1 MSAICLTVNVSDDGS
16 PPGGEGIF
24 EIVDFKVLTSRIEA
38 GKEMRVQ
45 VDLRNR
51 SAAAGEAIVL
61 FRQGAAGVV
70 IAATNAIN
78 VPGNTTMRTEIA
90 FNVPTSAEDGPM
102 PICAVANDVATNE
115 MSEALCVTVNV
126 NAGAGGGATATSVPW
141 WLLAAVGLVAVG
153 AIVTRKPSN
162 QNA

>member
-61 FRQGAAGVV
+61 FREGAAGVV
-70 IAATNAIN
+70 IAATNTIG

-90 FNVPTSAEDGPM
+90 FNVPTSAEEGPM
-102 PICAVANDVATNE
+102 PICVVANDVETNE

-126 NAGAGGGATATSVPW
+126 NAGAGGGASAASVPW